1 MAYDDDQVGVATSDV
16 TELYEF
22 TGPSTVY
29 RYTSGPASVTYG
41 GHAYAPAAGLGRS
54 TLSSTSTEDTAKLTV
69 TIAASASVIV
79 AHGRALAPRSL
90 GLRVYRQQ
98 ATSGE
103 TRRIWDG
110 EVKSITSSSTTKIAT
125 VTSESRVGGR
135 LAARLPVLTIGPR
148 CPHRLYDDRC
158 RVNPDDFDL
167 TTTVSSISGR
177 TVTVASVGGQPDGWF
192 GSSGEIRRDSDGE
205 RRSIITQVGA
215 VLTLI
220 APFSTLAPGD
230 SVTLWA
236 GCDHLYWKR
245 KVGPDFAGG
254 DCIVKFDNAIN
265 FGGAPAMPSLNPFTA
280 GVRGDR

>member
-1 MAYDDDQVGVATSDV
+1 MAYDDDQTGAATSDV

-54 TLSSTSTEDTAKLTV
+54 ALASTSTDDTARLTV
-69 TIAASASVIV
+69 TSAATASVVV
-79 AHGRALAPRSL
+79 AHGRSLAPRSL

-110 EVKSITSSSTTKIAT
+110 EVKSITSSSLTAVAT
-125 VTSESRVGGR
+125 ITSESRVGGR
-135 LAARLPVLTIGPR
+135 MAARVPGLTVTSR

-167 TTTVSSISGR
+167 STTVSSISGR

-192 GSSGEIRRDSDGE
+192 GSSGEIRRDTDGE
-205 RRSIITQVGA
+205 RRSVITQVGA
-215 VLTLI
+215 VLTLD
-220 APFSTLAPGD
+220 APFGTLNPGD
-230 SVTLWA
+230 AVTLWA

-254 DCIVKFDNAIN
+254 DCITKFDNAIN
-265 FGGAPAMPSLNPFTA
+265 FGGAPAMPTINPFTA